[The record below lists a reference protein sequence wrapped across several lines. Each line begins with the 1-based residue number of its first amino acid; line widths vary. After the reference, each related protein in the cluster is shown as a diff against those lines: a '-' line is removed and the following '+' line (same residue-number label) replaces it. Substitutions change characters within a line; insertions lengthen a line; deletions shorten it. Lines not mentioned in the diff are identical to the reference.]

1 MNEINISINW
11 ESVKEKIFLRL
22 VNYEK
27 YRADMEGKAYI
38 KFLDLAILFYC
49 DCTEWGYDGFYVSRF
64 SCGTGTLMISIRLH
78 WKIHTAR
85 TIHL

>member
-38 KFLDLAILFYC
+38 KP
-49 DCTEWGYDGFYVSRF
+49 
-64 SCGTGTLMISIRLH
+64 
-78 WKIHTAR
+78 
-85 TIHL
+85 